1 MKLLVMNVQR
11 ALAQLNKFIMTTEKT
26 FTLTFT
32 EEQLNTVAVALNELP
47 AKFANPVL
55 QEITK
60 QLQATQEVPAPEA
73 E

>member
-1 MKLLVMNVQR
+1 
-11 ALAQLNKFIMTTEKT
+11 MTTEKT

-60 QLQATQEVPAPEA
+60 QLQAAQEVPAPEA